1 MTPECTNHPWYALLV
16 RSRQEHAVA
25 AHLTARN
32 HEWFLPAYRC
42 RRRWSDRV
50 KEVEVPLFAGYVF
63 CRLQLSNRL
72 PILTIPGVVTIV
84 GNGKTPIAIDETEIA
99 NLQSTVKSGVPA
111 EPWPFI
117 QIGQRVRIERGPLCG
132 LEGIL
137 LDFRGH
143 QRLILSVTLLQRSVS
158 VDVERAWVNSI
169 HQRPPQASSL
179 ISHHQRARVPV
190 AG

>member
-1 MTPECTNHPWYALLV
+1 
-16 RSRQEHAVA
+16 
-25 AHLTARN
+25 
-32 HEWFLPAYRC
+32 
-42 RRRWSDRV
+42 V